1 MACLPQL
8 LPNLL
13 LLEGVGGDRYR
24 DKDREKKTETETERS
39 EVLSD
44 EAHL

>member
-8 LPNLL
+8 LP